1 MKRSN
6 FNATGRTATAVQKKL
21 PARKETATVTAM
33 KTVWAPCTVRL
44 TTVLGLVLM
53 TQMIAVLQI
62 YVHPLHVT
70 MKVHVKAVNVSV

>member
-53 TQMIAVLQI
+53 TQMIAVQVNRLK
-62 YVHPLHVT
+62 
-70 MKVHVKAVNVSV
+70 KVESAEHCI